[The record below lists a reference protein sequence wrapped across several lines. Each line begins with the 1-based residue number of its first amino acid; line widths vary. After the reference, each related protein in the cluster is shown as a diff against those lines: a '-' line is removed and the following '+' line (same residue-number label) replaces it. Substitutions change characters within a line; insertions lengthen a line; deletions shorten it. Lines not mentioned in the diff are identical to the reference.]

1 MGCQRITIIWIGILL
16 LASSAVSVT
25 AEQTRKVVEIAA
37 LDSPGGPPPCGQD
50 GVCNAAACPQD
61 PDCPKKRPGHP
72 SSATSSA
79 PDRAVQHLSDHPVPT
94 STSGKAPAN
103 KTLAKAASANGA
115 IYGVTIGEDSDDPCY
130 MEIKYRDVA
139 TREAQSSLKFSECAG
154 HKVGDQL
161 SPSLPSGAFVTGVQI
176 CMNSARNKM
185 KGIALIGN
193 YDACILGAETITVAV
208 PPCTQGSSGGSE
220 FNICDPDAPAFK
232 TVSCDRSLTSFVKR
246 PHCPG
251 SKREPPDEDW
261 EKEISCPAGML
272 ATGMTLRTIDGSGD
286 RKMIDGVALVC
297 DTLVP
302 AR

>member
-1 MGCQRITIIWIGILL
+1 MGILL
-16 LASSAVSVT
+16 LASSAGSVT
-25 AEQTRKVVEIAA
+25 AGQTKKVVEIAA
-37 LDSPGGPPPCGQD
+37 LDSPSGPPPCGQD
-50 GVCNAAACPQD
+50 GVCNAVACAQD
-61 PDCPKKRPGHP
+61 PDCPKKLPGK
-72 SSATSSA
+72 SSSTSPT
-79 PDRAVQHLSDHPVPT
+79 PDRGVQHLLNKPVPT
-94 STSGKAPAN
+94 STSGKTPTN
-103 KTLAKAASANGA
+103 KTLAKAASANGG

-161 SPSLPSGAFVTGVQI
+161 TPSLPSGAFVTGVQI
-176 CMNSARNKM
+176 CMNSARSKM

-193 YDACILGAETITVAV
+193 YDVCILGAETVTVAV

-261 EKEISCPAGML
+261 EKELSCPAGML
-272 ATGMTLRTIDGSGD
+272 ANGMAFRTIGGSGD

>member
-16 LASSAVSVT
+16 LASSVGSVT
-25 AEQTRKVVEIAA
+25 AEQTKKVEIAA

-61 PDCPKKRPGHP
+61 PDCPKKLPGK
-72 SSATSSA
+72 SSSTSPT
-79 PDRAVQHLSDHPVPT
+79 PDRAVQHLLNKPVPT
-94 STSGKAPAN
+94 LTSGKAPTN
-103 KTLAKAASANGA
+103 KTLTKAASANGA
-115 IYGVTIGEDSDDPCY
+115 IYGVTIGEDTDDPCY

-139 TREAQSSLKFSECAG
+139 TQEAQSSLKFSECAG
-154 HKVGDQL
+154 HKVGDPL
-161 SPSLPSGAFVTGVQI
+161 APSLLSGAFVTGVQI
-176 CMNSARNKM
+176 CLNSAGNKL
-185 KGIALIGN
+185 KGIELIGN
-193 YDACILGAETITVAV
+193 YDACILGAETVTVAV
-208 PPCTQGSSGGSE
+208 PPCTPASGGVE
-220 FNICDPDAPAFK
+220 YNICDPDAPAFK

-251 SKREPPDEDW
+251 PRREPPDEDW
-261 EKEISCPAGML
+261 EREVSCPAGMV
-272 ATGMTLRTIDGSGD
+272 ATGMKLRTIDGSGD